1 MDKLEHLGGLTANQ
15 FLRRHWQKKP
25 LLVRGAFPNFRDPL
39 TKKEVL
45 TLATRDEAESRMIV
59 RAGKQ
64 WQLHHGPFS
73 RAKRGDFAR
82 HRDDAWTV
90 LVQDTQHFSWEA
102 HALLANFRFIPHARI
117 DDLMVSYAVPGA
129 GVGPH
134 FDSYDVFLLQGG
146 GQRRWRISAQT
157 DLTLRN
163 DMPLKI
169 LARFKPEQEF
179 LLETG
184 DMLYLPPGYAHDGI
198 AESECLTWSIGFRA
212 PTAQELAIAFL
223 DSLRDEI
230 ALDGQYTDP
239 DLRATIHPGQL
250 DAKML
255 TRMTKLL
262 RGVGTA
268 AGKQERVRQF
278 LGCFLTEPKAHVT
291 FDPSEPV
298 MSKSAFWRAARNAG
312 VALDLKSR
320 LLYAGKVFF
329 LNGDALETNIGD
341 EALLRLLA
349 DDRVLTPVALTAAFA
364 RKTADTLA
372 ATLYRLYC
380 QGAIQ
385 HRA

>member
-25 LLVRGAFPNFRDPL
+25 LLVRGAFPNFCDPL

-45 TLATRDEAESRMIV
+45 TLAKRDEAESRMIV

-73 RAKRGDFAR
+73 RAKCGNFAW

-102 HALLANFRFIPHARI
+102 HALLANFRFIPHARV

-134 FDSYDVFLLQGG
+134 FDSYDVFLLQGA

-157 DLTLRN
+157 DLSLRK

-212 PTAQELAIAFL
+212 PTAQDLAVAFL

-230 ALDGQYTDP
+230 NKSLEAEY
-239 DLRATIHPGQL
+239 
-250 DAKML
+250 
-255 TRMTKLL
+255 
-262 RGVGTA
+262 
-268 AGKQERVRQF
+268 
-278 LGCFLTEPKAHVT
+278 AH
-291 FDPSEPV
+291 EQ
-298 MSKSAFWRAARNAG
+298 RR
-312 VALDLKSR
+312 
-320 LLYAGKVFF
+320 
-329 LNGDALETNIGD
+329 
-341 EALLRLLA
+341 
-349 DDRVLTPVALTAAFA
+349 
-364 RKTADTLA
+364 
-372 ATLYRLYC
+372 
-380 QGAIQ
+380 
-385 HRA
+385 